1 MKQGHKTQIFS
12 GIHEGQLA
20 EIKEP
25 HPDFTG
31 FYRCYIGQSQ
41 ADIDAQKVNKEPEN
55 VALLHE
61 TQLMESPKP

>member
-1 MKQGHKTQIFS
+1 MKTGHKTQVTS
-12 GIHEGQLA
+12 GVHEGQQA

-31 FYRCYIGQSQ
+31 FYRCYIGQSA
-41 ADIDAQKVNKEPEN
+41 ADIEAQKENKAPEN

-61 TQLMESPKP
+61 NQLLQSAE

>member
-12 GIHEGQLA
+12 GIYEGQLA

-31 FYRCYIGQSQ
+31 FYRCYIGHTQ
-41 ADIDAQKVNKEPEN
+41 ADIDAQKQNKAPQN
-55 VALLHE
+55 VALLH
-61 TQLMESPKP
+61 TNQLREPEE